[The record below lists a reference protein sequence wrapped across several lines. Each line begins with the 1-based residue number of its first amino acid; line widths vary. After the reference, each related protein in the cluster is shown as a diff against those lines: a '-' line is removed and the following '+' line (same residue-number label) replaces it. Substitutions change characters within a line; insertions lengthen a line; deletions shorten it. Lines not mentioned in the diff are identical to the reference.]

1 MIKTYVAYLQAKVE
15 VYRSIKYDWV
25 VAQDEAVAKLRSIT
39 DKNEILK
46 QTELL
51 QKQIESAVACD
62 WEIDTNCDIVLQQGY
77 RFLLAEHFNLFLLAN
92 ENIVQLLGNLLN
104 NL

>member
-1 MIKTYVAYLQAKVE
+1 VGYLQAKVE
-15 VYRSIKYDWV
+15 VYRAIKFDWV
-25 VAQDEAVAKLRSIT
+25 VAQDVAVAKLRSIS

-51 QKQIESAVACD
+51 QKQIDQAVSCD
-62 WEIDTNCDIVLQQGY
+62 WEIDTNSDIVLQQGY

-92 ENIVQLLGNLLN
+92 ENIVRLLGTSRLIL
-104 NL
+104 